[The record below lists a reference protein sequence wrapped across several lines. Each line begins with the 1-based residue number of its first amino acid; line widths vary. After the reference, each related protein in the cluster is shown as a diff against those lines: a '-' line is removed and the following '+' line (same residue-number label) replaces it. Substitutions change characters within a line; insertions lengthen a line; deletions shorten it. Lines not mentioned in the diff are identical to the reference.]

1 MHLSTLLFS
10 SIIPVHISS
19 YTRPSASS
27 SIFHSP
33 FYHALPTRSHIRSF
47 SLSLSRSCPYRF
59 RAPFSFSLPPYS
71 FAKSQSTRQVT
82 SMSATARFQAVEGNW
97 LYSTAR
103 RSGQAFTHTPF
114 AKITPWR
121 GHREILS
128 YAFKTQQNY
137 N

>member
-1 MHLSTLLFS
+1 MCKSNSPIHPIIFFDNSVNISFYTLLSF
-10 SIIPVHISS
+10 
-19 YTRPSASS
+19 
-27 SIFHSP
+27 FHSP

-47 SLSLSRSCPYRF
+47 SLSRSYRF

-97 LYSTAR
+97 LYSAAR

-114 AKITPWR
+114 AEITPRR
-121 GHREILS
+121 GPSRNTLLCI
-128 YAFKTQQNY
+128 
-137 N
+137 